1 MRIERRL
8 VATRVDHKLTLTEL
22 AEFIRE
28 CEAAGL
34 DPGSWVKVQSTVRG
48 YARTVEIVPD
58 PSRGELGPPG
68 GGTDGQ

>member
-1 MRIERRL
+1 MARIDHRL

-28 CEAAGL
+28 AEISGL
-34 DPGSWVKVQSTVRG
+34 DPGSWIKTQTTMRG

-58 PSRGELGPPG
+58 PSRQDSSG
-68 GGTDGQ
+68 GGPTS